1 MAASITAE
9 PVRRPLDDAQ
19 IAEKKRLALT
29 LLMEA
34 WEAAR
39 AEGVESEILAHAALF
54 RAFADL
60 IETYGEEAVAG
71 LAKTL
76 PDRIRAFEFTL
87 NRSVQ

>member
-9 PVRRPLDDAQ
+9 PVRRPLDDNQ
-19 IAEKKRLALT
+19 IAEKKRLALSY
-29 LLMEA
+29 LMEA

-60 IETYGEEAVAG
+60 VETYGEEAVAG
-71 LAKTL
+71 LAQTL
-76 PDRIRAFEFTL
+76 PERIRAFEFSL

>member
-9 PVRRPLDDAQ
+9 PVRRPLDDKQ
-19 IAEKKRLALT
+19 IAEKKRLALS

-34 WEAAR
+34 WETAR
-39 AEGVESEILAHAALF
+39 SEGVESEILAHAALF

-60 IETYGEEAVAG
+60 VETYGEEAVAG
-71 LAKTL
+71 LAQSL

>member
-1 MAASITAE
+1 
-9 PVRRPLDDAQ
+9 
-19 IAEKKRLALT
+19 
-29 LLMEA
+29 MEA